1 METRQITILSY
12 GVLAAIISLNPVL
25 IILGASINK
34 GLTTAQVISWTFGC
48 YVIAGI
54 IGIGLSWKTRLPIC
68 GSQSVPA
75 AVLLGTALAP
85 FTFEEAAGSYLIAG
99 LFMLILG
106 VSGAFNRII
115 KYIPIEI
122 VMAMFAGTMMKFAVG
137 IVTLTQ
143 QHWVIGISSLTGY
156 FLFQYFVRMIPAPLG
171 GILFGILAAW
181 IHGDFDG
188 LKGGFLMIPS
198 PFLPDF
204 SLSAIL
210 SLSIPMVVLIM
221 GTEGVQ
227 GISGLKLGGYD
238 PPINKMVITSGLGT
252 MFSSLFG
259 GHSANTAGI
268 MTTVCAAPEVG
279 RLEDRYKA
287 SVITGVIVLAFGI
300 FSSLIIPVMMSFPRY
315 LIDLLTGIALTPVL
329 MQSLEISFGGRK
341 YRHATFATFV
351 IALSGFSIFG
361 ISAPLWSL
369 IAGIVLMFTFDTH
382 RSFDLN
388 SEKAIKQRI

>member
-1 METRQITILSY
+1 METRPITILSY
-12 GVLAAIISLNPVL
+12 GVLAAVISLNPVL

-34 GLTTAQVISWTFGC
+34 GLTEVQVISWTFGC

-99 LFMLILG
+99 LLMLLLG

-115 KYIPIEI
+115 EHIPIEI
-122 VMAMFAGTMMKFAVG
+122 VMAMFAGTMMKFALG
-137 IVTLTQ
+137 IVTVTQ
-143 QHWVIGISSLTGY
+143 QHWVIGISSLGGY
-156 FLFQYFVRMIPAPLG
+156 FLFHCFFRTIPAPLG
-171 GILFGILAAW
+171 GILFGIMAAW
-181 IHGDFDG
+181 IYGDFNG
-188 LKGGFLMIPS
+188 LKTGVLMIPS

-238 PPINKMVITSGLGT
+238 PPVDKMVITSGLGT

-268 MTTVCAAPEVG
+268 MTTVCAGPEVG
-279 RLEDRYKA
+279 RLEERYKA
-287 SVITGVIVLAFGI
+287 SVITGVIVLAFGV
-300 FSSLIIPVMMSFPRY
+300 FSSLIIPVIMSFPRY

-329 MQSLEISFGGRK
+329 MQSLEISFGGKK
-341 YRHATFATFV
+341 YRHSTFVTFV
-351 IALSGFSIFG
+351 IALSGISILG

-369 IAGIVLMFTFDTH
+369 IAGIVLMFTIDAK
-382 RSFDLN
+382 RS
-388 SEKAIKQRI
+388 